1 MVQFMLEYIYI
12 DMQECYM
19 SKYDVLWKYLKD
31 NDRDS
36 YKISYDMLKG
46 ILGFGIDHSFQIYK
60 KDLEKYGYYVSKISM
75 KEKVIT
81 FNKI

>member
-1 MVQFMLEYIYI
+1 
-12 DMQECYM
+12 M
-19 SKYDVLWKYLKD
+19 SKYDVLRKYLKD

-36 YKISYDMLKG
+36 YKMSYDMLKD
-46 ILGFGIDHSFQIYK
+46 ILGFSIDHSFLIYK

>member
-1 MVQFMLEYIYI
+1 
-12 DMQECYM
+12 M

-36 YKISYDMLKG
+36 YKMSYDMIKD
-46 ILGFGIDHSFQIYK
+46 ILGFSIDHSFLTYK